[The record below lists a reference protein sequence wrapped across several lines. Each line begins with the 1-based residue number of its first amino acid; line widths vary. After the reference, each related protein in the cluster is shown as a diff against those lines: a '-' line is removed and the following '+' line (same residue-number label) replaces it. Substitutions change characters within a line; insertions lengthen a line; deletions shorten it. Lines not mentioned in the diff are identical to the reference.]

1 MSRQLKRDSLVAKT
15 LASLARTGGSIKARP
30 IARPRTEAP
39 DTATATK
46 RVIEEFKIG
55 EPWKEASG
63 GPASTQNAPASL
75 VGRMRPMGV
84 GDRCGRNVRMDLR
97 STGDDINRIRALAHE
112 VVGLQPDMIVTEG
125 TVPTVALQRE
135 TRTIPVVF
143 VNVGDPVTSGI
154 VTRGMLD
161 CHYLA

>member
-1 MSRQLKRDSLVAKT
+1 
-15 LASLARTGGSIKARP
+15 
-30 IARPRTEAP
+30 
-39 DTATATK
+39 
-46 RVIEEFKIG
+46 
-55 EPWKEASG
+55 
-63 GPASTQNAPASL
+63 
-75 VGRMRPMGV
+75 
-84 GDRCGRNVRMDLR
+84 MDLR
-97 STGDDINRIRALAHE
+97 STGDDINRIRALAQE
-112 VVGLQPDMIVTEG
+112 FVGLQPDMIVTEG